1 MGREAKL
8 GLVLPML
15 LCATHAG
22 RFHDCPRVDVRTEAE
37 LWDLLSEKPFPVMVS
52 SSAVGVGASAS
63 SSPAALL
70 PEDFVAEFS
79 NASPN
84 DDGVFLEG
92 FGEIDNE
99 FLLTGF
105 GSAPD
110 FFARTL
116 AQARFQLPPAVA
128 SIDLR
133 PIFSIGRAGPA
144 EVDIA
149 HHYHGVTAMLL
160 LQGEKWWAL
169 RAPTDEEC
177 NAAEDEECN
186 AGACGGPNC
195 TDPMDVCAVFRRGD
209 PAAPPPPCVQR
220 KGEVVIVPDGWYHGT
235 CNNAPW
241 TVGWGGQGRRLPM
254 VAPPTLPAA
263 AWRADHP
270 IQITKAGVLARAD
283 VAALERVLL
292 AGLPDRVWHPV
303 GDALGAGARFAVFL
317 QLGRAAQAPLMALR
331 SLLTQFVAHG
341 AHEAEAVPT
350 LEPVCAVLSPPRG
363 GGFDPFP
370 AFLQH
375 PVGTA
380 SVLLPLN
387 CDATLVFTDDA
398 GQDGHGTIG
407 GGGSGGRAERVLAAG
422 RAAVWRGHASLRS
435 VTVAAAAVG
444 GAPGHVLFCLC
455 KVEELGDIAGLVR
468 LMGGG
473 IDAGRERV
481 DERDNEQESMDDLD
495 RRDGDDEDGEEED
508 DREL

>member
-1 MGREAKL
+1 MCDKQTI
-8 GLVLPML
+8 GLVLPAL
-15 LCATHAG
+15 LCAAHAG

-37 LWDLLSEKPFPVMVS
+37 LWDLLSEKPFPVTVS
-52 SSAVGVGASAS
+52 SSAVGFGASAS

-70 PEDFVAEFS
+70 PEDFVEEFS
-79 NASPN
+79 KAGPN
-84 DDGVFLEG
+84 DGVFLED
-92 FGEIDNE
+92 FGWLPPKN
-99 FLLTGF
+99 LLTSP
-105 GSAPD
+105 GSDPNL
-110 FFARTL
+110 FARTL

-177 NAAEDEECN
+177 NAARGGER
-186 AGACGGPNC
+186 GGPNC

-220 KGEVVIVPDGWYHGT
+220 KGDVVIVPDGWYHGT

-254 VAPPTLPAA
+254 AAPPALPAA
-263 AWRADHP
+263 AWRADHF

-292 AGLPDRVWHPV
+292 AGELDRVWRWWHPV
-303 GDALGAGARFAVFL
+303 DDALGAGARLALFG
-317 QLGRAAQAPLMALR
+317 QLDGASQAPLMALL
-331 SLLTQFVAHG
+331 SLLTQFVARG
-341 AHEAEAVPT
+341 AREAEAAPN
-350 LEPVCAVLSPPRG
+350 LQPLCAVLSPPRG

-370 AFLQH
+370 ANLQH

-387 CDATLVFTDDA
+387 CDATLVFADDA
-398 GQDGHGTIG
+398 GQDGHGAVG

-422 RAAVWRGHASLRS
+422 RAAVWRGRASLRS
-435 VTVAAAAVG
+435 VTVAAAAG
-444 GAPGHVLFCLC
+444 GAPGHLLFCSC
-455 KVEELGDIAGLVR
+455 KVEELGDIAGLEH
-468 LMGGG
+468 LMSMGY
-473 IDAGRERV
+473 DADLNPF
-481 DERDNEQESMDDLD
+481 DERDNERQSMDDLD
-495 RRDGDDEDGEEED
+495 RRDGDDEDNAEED